1 MKGVVYNKSRD
12 QYSVL
17 ENPPIIELG
26 KTYGLEIHNSSLF
39 GSTIKKGVQLLQRS
53 INRGLSCDV
62 ALIEYGGNDCDY
74 QWADIAENPSGE
86 FLPNIP
92 IELFCTTLQNMLET
106 LRSRGIK
113 PILMTLPPIDSIRY
127 FNHIC
132 RNGLNKKAILNWL
145 QGDVQSISRFQE
157 LYSLKISLIAKET
170 RTALIDVRSAFL
182 QRRDYASLI
191 CDDGIHPSN
200 EGHLLIA
207 STFAEYVK
215 MQTL

>member
-127 FNHIC
+127 FNHISH
-132 RNGLNKKAILNWL
+132 
-145 QGDVQSISRFQE
+145 V
-157 LYSLKISLIAKET
+157 LKC
-170 RTALIDVRSAFL
+170 SA
-182 QRRDYASLI
+182 
-191 CDDGIHPSN
+191 
-200 EGHLLIA
+200 
-207 STFAEYVK
+207 
-215 MQTL
+215 